1 MVDLFRG
8 RKWDLV
14 GLRNYWFAISLITIL
29 VGIYFF
35 IHNGISTARREH
47 RAGVMFVLG
56 HGLNLGID
64 FTSGGQLTYQVAK
77 PFSPAETT
85 SAVAA
90 IRSAVE
96 RLGITAEIQ
105 ISGPAVGPKNQVLL
119 RTKVRNPEAMNQ
131 EVQDQ
136 ARRILEALKARYP
149 GAELVSSEMVG
160 PVIREELVTNAIAA
174 VAIGMILVLLWIM
187 IRYDFKFAVCAIVA
201 LLHDVLV
208 VVGAFAILY
217 KEVNSPFVAVV
228 LTVVGFSVHDTVV
241 IFDRIR
247 ENLKLRKGAT
257 FGETTNISLLE
268 TMARSVNT
276 VLTVLFTTFAL
287 YFLGGHTL
295 RDFALGLI
303 IGITSGAYSSIFNA
317 SQLLVVWKQREERGR
332 KVTAPRPAPAPRRVE
347 AAPPRAV
354 PASAPQ
360 KDEQA
365 QPSMVAASTQT
376 ASAPGPGKG
385 KAKSGK
391 KRSKRKRRY

>member
-1 MVDLFRG
+1 MVELFRG

-29 VGIYFF
+29 VGAYFF
-35 IHNGISTARREH
+35 IHNGIATARREH
-47 RAGVMFVLG
+47 RGGVLFVLS

-64 FTSGGQLTYQVAK
+64 FTSGGQLTYQVEK
-77 PFSPAETT
+77 PFSAREMTPAL
-85 SAVAA
+85 AA
-90 IRSAVE
+90 IRSDVE

-105 ISGPAVGPKNQVLL
+105 ISGSALGPKNQILL
-119 RTKVRNPEAMNQ
+119 RTKTTRPEAMS
-131 EVQDQ
+131 EEIQDQ
-136 ARRILEALKARYP
+136 GRRILEAFRARYP
-149 GAELVSSEMVG
+149 GAELVSTEMVG

-187 IRYDFKFAVCAIVA
+187 IRYDFKFAVCAIIA
-201 LLHDVLV
+201 LIHDVLV

-287 YFLGGHTL
+287 YLLGGHTL

-317 SQLLVVWKQREERGR
+317 SQLLVVWKQREERKR
-332 KVTAPRPAPAPRRVE
+332 KPAGARPAPAPRRVE
-347 AAPPRAV
+347 APTPRAIPAPAAPAKQEQQPSLVGAAAPPI
-354 PASAPQ
+354 SG
-360 KDEQA
+360 
-365 QPSMVAASTQT
+365 
-376 ASAPGPGKG
+376 SAPGRS
-385 KAKSGK
+385 KAKAHK
-391 KRSKRKRRY
+391 KKAKRKRRY